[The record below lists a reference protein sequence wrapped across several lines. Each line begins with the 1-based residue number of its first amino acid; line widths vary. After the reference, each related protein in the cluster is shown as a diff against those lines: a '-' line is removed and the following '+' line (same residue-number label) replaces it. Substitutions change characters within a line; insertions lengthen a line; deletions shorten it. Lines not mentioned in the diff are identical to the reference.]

1 MISDLNCKI
10 IIIIITIMIT
20 TIITNKLI
28 LKTTLPSDLHEM
40 SVRLHFWNA
49 AHSRCHTSRPP
60 KNMTNFKNKRA
71 VNRIREMVSFKLCK
85 EIEKEVFHLVASEG
99 SNLRPSDSTLRCS
112 TTEPRSCIADDEETR
127 KDINLA
133 QSTCRNVC
141 NVCFWYYPSK
151 ERYNQ
156 FVTKRDRKRE
166 KPRPS
171 PQED

>member
-1 MISDLNCKI
+1 
-10 IIIIITIMIT
+10 
-20 TIITNKLI
+20 
-28 LKTTLPSDLHEM
+28 M

-49 AHSRCHTSRPP
+49 AHSHCHTSRPP

-85 EIEKEVFHLVASEG
+85 EIEKDVFHLVTSVG
-99 SNLRPSDSTLRCS
+99 QRRKIWVHIRNPTSNLRI
-112 TTEPRSCIADDEETR
+112 PRSDALPLSHGAALSYDDEETR

-166 KPRPS
+166 KLRPS